1 MENTGKRL
9 FILVLSSVL
18 SVFAALTFNL
28 PQVAA
33 EEYPARAISVIAPAD
48 PGGAIDLGARAFAS
62 VAEKYLGKPVVVVN
76 KAGGQGL
83 PATLDMVRAKPD
95 GYTIGFLI
103 ITHVIPETFTHFLKG
118 APPYS
123 SKDIRPI
130 GQLTKS
136 AQMLAVKAD
145 SPWKT
150 FSDLVSYVRT
160 NPGLKYGSNPEG
172 TLPSLMM
179 HIVAKKEGIKWTP
192 VPLVE
197 DGKIVT
203 ALLGDH
209 VPAGTASFGA
219 LRPHMEAGT
228 LRPLTVFLDERL
240 SQVPNIPSIMELGYE
255 LAYVSALGLY
265 GPKGLPDSVVK
276 KLEDVIRKVTEDPS
290 YREKAKQLGVQVSY
304 RDSGAFANL
313 IHKNQASLE
322 KVFKE
327 MGYLK

>member
-1 MENTGKRL
+1 MGDRRRTFLVIGL
-9 FILVLSSVL
+9 ASLLSAFI
-18 SVFAALTFNL
+18 VFTCNL
-28 PQVAA
+28 PHVIA
-33 EEYPARAISVIAPAD
+33 EEYPARAVSVIAPAA
-48 PGGAIDLGARAFAS
+48 PGGAIDLGARAFAT

-76 KAGGQGL
+76 KPGGQGL

-95 GYTIGFLI
+95 GYTIAFLI

-145 SPWKT
+145 SPWKS
-150 FSDLVSYVRT
+150 FPDLVTYVRS

-179 HIVAKKEGIKWTP
+179 HIVARKEGIRWTP
-192 VPLVE
+192 VPLIE

-219 LRPHMEAGT
+219 LRPHMDAGT
-228 LRPLTVFLDERL
+228 LRPLVVFLDERL
-240 SQVPNIPSIMELGYE
+240 SQVPDIPSIMELGYD

-265 GPKGLPDSVVK
+265 GPKSLPNPVVK
-276 KLEDVIRKVTEDPS
+276 KLEDVIKKVTEDPS
-290 YREKAKQLGVQVSY
+290 YKEKAKQLGVQVSY
-304 RDSGAFANL
+304 RDSEGFANL

-322 KVFKE
+322 SVFKE